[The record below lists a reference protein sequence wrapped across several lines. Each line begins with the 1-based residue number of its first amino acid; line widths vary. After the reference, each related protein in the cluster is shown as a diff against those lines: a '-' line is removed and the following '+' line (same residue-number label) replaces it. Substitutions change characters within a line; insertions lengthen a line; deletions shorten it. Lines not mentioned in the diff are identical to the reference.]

1 MRTWQNICVK
11 EAVVAVTIGRVRLG
25 VHGKRTTQQLSH
37 KPLSLKPLEK
47 VCDHKLIQKTAE
59 KTCCTHSA
67 LASGNVLDLRAT
79 PLPSLPDHL

>member
-1 MRTWQNICVK
+1 MRIWQNICVK
-11 EAVVAVTIGRVRLG
+11 EVVVAVTIGRVRLR

-37 KPLSLKPLEK
+37 KTLSLKPLEK

-67 LASGNVLDLRAT
+67 LASGSVLDLSAA
-79 PLPSLPDHL
+79 PLPSLPHRL